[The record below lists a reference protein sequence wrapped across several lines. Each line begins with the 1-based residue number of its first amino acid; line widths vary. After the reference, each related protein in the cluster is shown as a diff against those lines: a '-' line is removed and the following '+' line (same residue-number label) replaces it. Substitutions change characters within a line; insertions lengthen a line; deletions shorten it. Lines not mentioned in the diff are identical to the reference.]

1 MIKAVST
8 SSTAGCL
15 DTKALFYLSTYL
27 SPLSDKSVIL
37 LCFFKVEYSQ
47 RQIKDLLSMINAG
60 NLPNK
65 NRPYE
70 SANRGLHRSISA
82 YGIVGEF
89 NC

>member
-1 MIKAVST
+1 MSGYRSLVLLT
-8 SSTAGCL
+8 YSS
-15 DTKALFYLSTYL
+15 S
-27 SPLSDKSVIL
+27 LSDESVIY
-37 LCFFKVEYSQ
+37 LCFFFKVEYSQ

>member
-1 MIKAVST
+1 M
-8 SSTAGCL
+8 
-15 DTKALFYLSTYL
+15 
-27 SPLSDKSVIL
+27 
-37 LCFFKVEYSQ
+37 EYSQ

-70 SANRGLHRSISA
+70 SANRGLHRSRSA

-89 NC
+89 SLLGCALDPGRHMLGRALHSGLHNNVASLLVHHGVV